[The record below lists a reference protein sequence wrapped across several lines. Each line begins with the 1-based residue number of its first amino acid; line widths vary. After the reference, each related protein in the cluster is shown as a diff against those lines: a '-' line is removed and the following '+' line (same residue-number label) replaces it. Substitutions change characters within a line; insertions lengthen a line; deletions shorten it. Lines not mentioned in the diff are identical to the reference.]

1 MLNPFH
7 TGIRRTAGLF
17 AALGLAALV
26 AVPVAASKPV
36 PGPAG
41 PSIQDIQTAGH
52 NWAAK
57 ALLLNANGGVLTS
70 VHPSAQNVQTLRR
83 WNAQGRLVDAK
94 ALPSAQD
101 IRTQGNNWA
110 AKGSL
115 LAVDNSLLL
124 RRSLPSAQD
133 ILTQGNNWAAKGKL
147 LNRSGGRLA
156 ARELPDG
163 SGSTV
168 FHWNEFGIGAGAMLA
183 LVLLLGVVLV
193 GFRVVHPGSMSSQG
207 RTA

>member
-26 AVPVAASKPV
+26 VAPVAASKPV

-57 ALLLNANGGVLTS
+57 ALLLDANGGVVTS
-70 VHPSAQNVQTLRR
+70 VHPSAQNTQTLRR

-94 ALPSAQD
+94 SVPSALD
-101 IRTQGNNWA
+101 IRTAGHNWA

-115 LAVDNSLLL
+115 LDVNNSLLL
-124 RRSLPSAQD
+124 RRSLPSQRD
-133 ILTQGNNWAAKGKL
+133 VLTQGNNWAAKGQL
-147 LNRSGGRLA
+147 LNASGGLLTA
-156 ARELPDG
+156 SEQSD
-163 SGSTV
+163 SGSV
-168 FHWNEFGIGAGAMLA
+168 GFHWNEFGIGAGAMLA
-183 LVLLLGVVLV
+183 LVLLLGVVVV
-193 GFRVVHPGSMSSQG
+193 GFRVVHPGSLSQG